1 MHEDLKALSRRLAQ
15 HADAVCAHYLS
26 NGKREGHYWM
36 IGDVL
41 GNPGRSM
48 HVRLTSS
55 THGHT
60 AGRWTD
66 HATGEHGD
74 LLDLIQANQQLPSVI
89 DAKRE
94 ALRFLSEP
102 IEPHRLQQPSPRN
115 PTIAAQRLF
124 HASKPITGT
133 HGADYLRAR
142 SITCPLDL
150 KALRFHPGCY
160 YRPHR
165 DHPLETFP
173 AIISAIT
180 DLAGGITGVHRTY
193 LDPAR
198 PSKLA
203 VETPKLSM
211 GHILGHAIRF
221 GTATDVLA
229 AGEGLET
236 VLSVRTLLPHLPMVA
251 ATSAGHLGALL
262 LPASL
267 KRLYIILDN
276 NKAGRAA
283 ADRLLFRCIDTPVE
297 ARLLVPVFD
306 DWNTDLK
313 SRGMHGALLTLL
325 PQLDPLDRP

>member
-15 HADAVCAHYLS
+15 HTDAVCAHYLP
-26 NGKREGHYWM
+26 NGRREGHYWM

-60 AGRWTD
+60 AGRWQD

-74 LLDLIQANQQLPSVI
+74 LLDLIQANQQLRSVI
-89 DAKRE
+89 DAKHE

-102 IEPHRLQQPSPRN
+102 MKPRQQKPAQTRDPAV
-115 PTIAAQRLF
+115 AAQRLF
-124 HASKPITGT
+124 HASRPIAGT
-133 HGADYLRAR
+133 RGADYLHSRA
-142 SITCPLDL
+142 ITCPLDL
-150 KALRFHPGCY
+150 KAIRFHPGCY

-165 DHPLETFP
+165 AIPLQTFP

-180 DLAGGITGVHRTY
+180 DLAGNITAVHRTY

-198 PSKLA
+198 PSKLT
-203 VETPKLSM
+203 VEEPKRSM
-211 GHILGHAIRF
+211 GHILGHGIRI
-221 GTATDVLA
+221 GEATDVLA

-276 NKAGRAA
+276 NQAGRAA

-297 ARLLVPVFD
+297 ARLLVPLFD
-306 DWNTDLK
+306 DWNTDLTR
-313 SRGMHGALLTLL
+313 RGKHGALLTLL
-325 PQLDPLDRP
+325 PQLDPLDIP